1 MSLGEATAHWRN
13 FFQFRGKPL
22 KLRRILPIFLEW
34 FNFLVKFPGG
44 KANLIIL

>member
-1 MSLGEATAHWRN
+1 MILSETATHWRK
-13 FFQFRGKPL
+13 FFPSRGKSL
-22 KLRRILPIFLEW
+22 KLRGVLPIFLEW